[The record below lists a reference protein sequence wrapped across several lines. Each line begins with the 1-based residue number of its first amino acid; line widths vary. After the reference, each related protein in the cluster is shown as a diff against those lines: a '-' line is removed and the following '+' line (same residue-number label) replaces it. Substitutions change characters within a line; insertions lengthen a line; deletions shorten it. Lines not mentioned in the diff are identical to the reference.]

1 MVLTTTGET
10 RPSKT
15 VLVTGGAG
23 FIGSHTCQVLLARG
37 DDVVIVDEMNSYY
50 DLAQKQ
56 GNLDLLLDT
65 YGADRVKVYKGD
77 ICDAAFM
84 EAMFEAE
91 GIEVRAWCG
100 DKRCVC
106 GGDVWYVCGSA
117 VA

>member
-15 VLVTGGAG
+15 ILVTGGAG
-23 FIGSHTCQVLLARG
+23 FIGSHTCQVLLDRG

-56 GNLDLLLDT
+56 GNIDLLLDT

-91 GIEVRAWCG
+91 GIEVRG
-100 DKRCVC
+100 VVIGTCVV
-106 GGDVWYVCGSA
+106 GGDVWCM
-117 VA
+117 